1 MKEIYHIHHIIP
13 RYMGGTNAPSNL
25 IKLPLWAHAETH
37 KRLFEVYGNIE
48 DNIAYRMLSG
58 KTEEGEKLRIEL
70 AKRNYQ
76 KWLKEKPEEVKEWKE
91 KNNKNRKG
99 NPSILPP
106 EHYQKQ
112 AEKLRGIPRSQEVR
126 DKISKAKKGKSVPQP
141 NQMKTY
147 EVTKP
152 NGEVLIV
159 KGLNKFCK
167 NEKIDASNMCNVAK
181 GKFKQHKGYKC
192 KIINT

>member
-1 MKEIYHIHHIIP
+1 
-13 RYMGGTNAPSNL
+13 MGGTNELNNL
-25 IKLPLWAHAETH
+25 IKIPLWAHAEVH

-48 DNIAYRMLSG
+48 DDIASRMLSG
-58 KTEEGEKLRIEL
+58 KTEGAEELRIKL

-76 KWLKEKPEEVKEWKE
+76 KWLKEKPEEVERWKE
-91 KNNKNRKG
+91 KQRSVRKG
-99 NPSILPP
+99 KPSVLPP

-126 DKISKAKKGKSVPQP
+126 DKISKAKKGKFVAQP

-147 EVTKP
+147 EVITP
-152 NGEVLIV
+152 NGEVLII
-159 KGLNKFCK
+159 KGLNEFCK
-167 NEKIDASNMCNVAK
+167 NEEIDASNMCNVAK

-192 KIINT
+192 KLINT